1 MECCGGSD
9 ATNGHR
15 KGANADGDSLEYSE
29 SSVNSE
35 ELHPAE
41 KHRIRERELYASQ
54 TISSQTS
61 GPIVTV

>member
-15 KGANADGDSLEYSE
+15 KGANADAESLDDSER
-29 SSVNSE
+29 SVNSE

-41 KHRIRERELYASQ
+41 KHRIRERGLYASQ
-54 TISSQTS
+54 TISSQ
-61 GPIVTV
+61 IVLGQL